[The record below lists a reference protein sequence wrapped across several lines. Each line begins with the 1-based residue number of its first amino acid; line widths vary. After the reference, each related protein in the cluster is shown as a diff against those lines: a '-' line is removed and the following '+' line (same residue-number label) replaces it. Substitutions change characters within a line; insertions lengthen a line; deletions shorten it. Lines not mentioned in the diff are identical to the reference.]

1 MTDNEIIKELEKWL
15 ELFPN
20 SMIKNALALINH
32 QKEELE
38 NLKEEIKKVKIDRDL
53 AHEQEALFFATD
65 RRAIKTDAIEAINRF
80 ASEIKRYPDDFV
92 HYDFDEFVDEI
103 ALSIVGELMRM

>member
-38 NLKEEIKKVKIDRDL
+38 NLKEEIKKVK
-53 AHEQEALFFATD
+53 
-65 RRAIKTDAIEAINRF
+65 NRYRF
-80 ASEIKRYPDDFV
+80 STRTR
-92 HYDFDEFVDEI
+92 
-103 ALSIVGELMRM
+103 SIIFCNGS

>member
-38 NLKEEIKKVKIDRDL
+38 NLKEEIKKVK
-53 AHEQEALFFATD
+53 
-65 RRAIKTDAIEAINRF
+65 NR
-80 ASEIKRYPDDFV
+80 
-92 HYDFDEFVDEI
+92 
-103 ALSIVGELMRM
+103 